1 MTATRTTRGKAST
14 KASTRTTRKPA
25 VVAAPVIDDKTRRLE
40 EQLNRLLDPV
50 QHNPMSLAP
59 RRDRKA
65 QWTPGVTIEGD
76 EGTIVSKPMP
86 DEQVADWSELLI
98 GYGLDPNEF
107 QIVEPVFFN
116 KWDAQTPDGMTVM
129 KQAKAKVVRRVR
141 SNGADLDSLIAS
153 IDRFKP
159 RKVERLEG
167 EGVFNVVL
175 GDWQTGKSEGG
186 GSIALL
192 ARVQDAID
200 LVEKRIKE
208 LRTLKRDVGVL
219 QVIWTGD
226 AVESCVGHY
235 AMQTFQ
241 TDLDR
246 REQVKVTRRLL
257 AEALMRWAPLFSE
270 VRVVAVGG
278 NHGENRIKGKAF
290 TTFTDN
296 DDLAIVEG
304 VAEAFALN
312 PDKFGHIRFNIAKD
326 GLTTTVE
333 TAGWILGVTH
343 GHTALRG
350 SGPEGKLKAWYAA
363 QAAGKQ
369 PIGDADILVTGHYHH
384 FRIADWGGCVW
395 LQCPALDGGS
405 EWYKQISGEHSDP
418 GTLTFCTYPT
428 ERVADLQLL
437 R

>member
-1 MTATRTTRGKAST
+1 MTTARKTSSKTKAAVTRTG
-14 KASTRTTRKPA
+14 RTSKTT
-25 VVAAPVIDDKTRRLE
+25 APVLTADERNLDE
-40 EQLNRLLDPV
+40 ALNRLLDPV
-50 QHNPMSLAP
+50 QYNPLSLAP

-86 DEQVADWSELLI
+86 DKQVADWSELLV

-129 KQAKAKVVRRVR
+129 YQAKAKVVRRQA
-141 SNGADLDSLIAS
+141 GTHADLDNLLDAVN
-153 IDRFKP
+153 RFKP
-159 RKVERLEG
+159 RKIAKLEG

-175 GDWQTGKSEGG
+175 GDWQTGKGEGG
-186 GSIALL
+186 GSAALL
-192 ARVQDAID
+192 GRIQDAID
-200 LVEKRIKE
+200 LVEQRIKE
-208 LRTLKRDVGVL
+208 LRTLKRDVGIL

-246 REQVKVTRRLL
+246 RQQVKLTRRLL
-257 AEALMRWAPLFSE
+257 AEALMRWAPLFTE

-290 TTFTDN
+290 TSFTDN

-304 VAEAFALN
+304 VSEVFAMN
-312 PDKFGHIRFNIAKD
+312 QEKFGHVHFNIAVD
-326 GLTTTVE
+326 GLNTTVE

-343 GHTALRG
+343 GHTAQRG
-350 SGPEGKLKAWYAA
+350 QGPEGKLKSWFAA

-369 PIGDADILVTGHYHH
+369 PIGDSDILISGHYHH

-428 ERVADLQLL
+428 EKVADLQVL